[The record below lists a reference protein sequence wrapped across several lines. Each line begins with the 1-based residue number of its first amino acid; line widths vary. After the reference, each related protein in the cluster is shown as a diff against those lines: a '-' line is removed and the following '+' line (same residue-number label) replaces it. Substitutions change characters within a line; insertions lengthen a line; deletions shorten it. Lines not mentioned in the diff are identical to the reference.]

1 MSYYKQL
8 FLPAAVVCLLLLA
21 ACKSDDA
28 SSLSGKERSVAVVKQ
43 MFVHFNN
50 HDWDAMAAMYIDS
63 AEFKDPSL
71 GAGIVRQSRKQIVEK
86 YAKYQEMSP
95 DIRDEIVQIYPSGDS
110 HVVVEF
116 ISSGTS
122 PGGERW
128 SMPICTIF
136 TVKNDLIVKDFTYY
150 DNQ

>member
-1 MSYYKQL
+1 MSGSRETFIL
-8 FLPAAVVCLLLLA
+8 IFVA
-21 ACKSDDA
+21 
-28 SSLSGKERSVAVVKQ
+28 SLSLLTACNKDNTDSIVGKERSVAVVKQ
-43 MFVHFNN
+43 MYVHFNN
-50 HDWDAMAAMYIDS
+50 HDWDAMAAMYVDS

-95 DIRDEIVQIYPSGDS
+95 DIRDEIVQIYPSGES

-116 ISSGTS
+116 ISSGTA

-128 SMPICTIF
+128 SLPICTIF

>member
-1 MSYYKQL
+1 MSGYRETFILIVVASL
-8 FLPAAVVCLLLLA
+8 FLLT
-21 ACKSDDA
+21 ACNKDNADSIV
-28 SSLSGKERSVAVVKQ
+28 GKERSVAVVKQ
-43 MFVHFNN
+43 MYVHFNN

-71 GAGIVRQSRKQIVEK
+71 GAGIVRQSRKQIMEK

-95 DIRDEIVQIYPSGDS
+95 DIRDDIVQIYPSGES

-116 ISSGTS
+116 ISSGTA

-128 SMPICTIF
+128 SLPICTIF